1 MRNRMGVWDRA
12 DRDPQFKALVNMLT
26 AWMMQNT
33 EVTPTELRE
42 EIGRASCRERV
53 YVLV

>member
-1 MRNRMGVWDRA
+1 MALKTFIEAIRETLADEMR
-12 DRDPQFKALVNMLT
+12 RDPSVIVLG
-26 AWMMQNT
+26 
-33 EVTPTELRE
+33 E